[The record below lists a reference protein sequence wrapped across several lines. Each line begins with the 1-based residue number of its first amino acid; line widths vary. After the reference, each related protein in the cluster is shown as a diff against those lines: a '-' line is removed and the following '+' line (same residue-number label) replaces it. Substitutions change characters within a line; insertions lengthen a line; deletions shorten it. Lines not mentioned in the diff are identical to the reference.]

1 MHSKL
6 LENLYSH
13 IKLYQV
19 LRHPDKNRLKPKN
32 IGGKKTKIK
41 ISDMFKYRDFIQ
53 IREIH
58 TVFYFTLLTFNNI
71 IILRF

>member
-13 IKLYQV
+13 IKSYQV
-19 LRHPDKNRLKPKN
+19 LKHPDKNRLKPKN
-32 IGGKKTKIK
+32 TGDKKTKVIK
-41 ISDMFKYRDFIQ
+41 VSVMFYRDFIQ

-58 TVFYFTLLTFNNI
+58 TVFYFTLVTFNNI
-71 IILRF
+71 IILWF